1 MKLKA
6 PRESAIETIG
16 YARRSMD
23 HPNMSYI
30 GWTKGTVFDMELV
43 YRDDL
48 VNLDK
53 AHRERYDELLEEH
66 LPLFAESEQ
75 QCERIREL
83 EQYISSVIV
92 VDQRTEDNDV

>member
-6 PRESAIETIG
+6 PNASVIETIG

-23 HPNMSYI
+23 HPTLSYI
-30 GWTKGTVFDMELV
+30 GWTQGTVFDMELV

-53 AHRERYDELLEEH
+53 AHNERYDELLEEYKDAVDDNFRLH
-66 LPLFAESEQ
+66 EE
-75 QCERIREL
+75 IRKL
-83 EQYISSVIV
+83 EQFISTAVIV
-92 VDQRTEDNDV
+92 CQRTEGTDV